1 MPSLFEALAGQLL
14 TGDNIAKVGQHMNAD
29 SETTKSAMTAAL
41 PLLFGALARNASKPD
56 GASEL
61 HAALERDHDGS
72 VLDNLSGFL
81 ASPDTD
87 TGNGILKH
95 LLGSKRAT
103 VEQGV
108 GATAGMDAQSAGKL
122 LTMLAPLVMGALGKT
137 RQDRQ
142 LDPSALAG
150 MLSAENAHV
159 EKKMPDL
166 GGLAGL
172 LDRDGDGSIV
182 DDLAG
187 AGKSLLGSFLRRR

>member
-1 MPSLFEALAGQLL
+1 MSTLFEAPAGQLL
-14 TGDNIAKVGQHMNAD
+14 TGDNIARVGQHMNTGNDA
-29 SETTKSAMTAAL
+29 TKSAMTAAL
-41 PLLFGALARNASKPD
+41 PLLFGALARNASKPE
-56 GASEL
+56 GASAL
-61 HAALERDHDGS
+61 HAALEQDHDGS

-81 ASPDTD
+81 ATPDTD

-95 LLGSKRAT
+95 LLGSRREN
-103 VEQGV
+103 VERGV
-108 GATAGMDAQSAGKL
+108 GATAGMDARSAGKL
-122 LTMLAPLVMGALGKT
+122 LSMLAPLVMGALGKA
-137 RQDRQ
+137 RRDKQ

-182 DDLAG
+182 DDLAD
-187 AGKSLLGSFLRRR
+187 AGKSLLGSLLGRR